1 MFYLTIVNKVL
12 CHCHFWLARQYMHYL
27 LMFTY
32 SSANA
37 NPLDT
42 DQTASIGAARSGPLL
57 FVEEE
62 KISFQQATERAMT
75 FLWLALKGLTT
86 YN

>member
-32 SSANA
+32 LSANA
-37 NPLDT
+37 NRLDT

-57 FVEEE
+57 FDEEE
-62 KISFQQATERAMT
+62 KISFQQATKRAMT
-75 FLWLALKGLTT
+75 FFII
-86 YN
+86 NI

>member
-12 CHCHFWLARQYMHYL
+12 CHCHFWLARQYMLYL

-32 SSANA
+32 LSANA
-37 NPLDT
+37 NRLVT

-62 KISFQQATERAMT
+62 KNIISAGYRAGNDI
-75 FLWLALKGLTT
+75 FVVGAQGIN
-86 YN
+86 YI